1 MSLKTLAARK
11 AISHN
16 TVLMVVLS
24 ILLPPLAVWAKKD
37 LKTEFIIALVLTLV
51 FWVPGILYA
60 LWMTF
65 KG

>member
-1 MSLKTLAARK
+1 MSVKTLAARK
-11 AISHN
+11 VMSSN

-37 LKTEFIIALVLTLV
+37 LGKEFVIGLVLTIA
-51 FWVPGILYA
+51 FWLPGVVYA
-60 LWMTF
+60 LYLTF